1 MEILGIIVKFCKYLD
16 IRYTDMIAKVVWA
29 KMPVIILILMT
40 VLIIGCES
48 VQNERT
54 QTVAEGVKCVADSN
68 LRAQNYTDAL
78 DCYIRAFEIS
88 HETGETEV
96 CAASIC
102 DIGIIYA
109 TFDDS
114 KSATYYFKKS
124 FELAQKYSHR
134 KVASACVANMILM
147 ASAKKDTLLLKEWMN
162 YKREYP
168 IDDNK
173 TDNYWNTY
181 SEALINLGIDNEKSR
196 GLLDKVIHLAEDDK
210 FNNEYKMMAYVDKGT
225 SWLEDGISDSALHY
239 YYRALSLNDNYVN
252 QEKEIYSRLIDIYE
266 KRDIRDSVLKYQT
279 LLLSLQNSSYD
290 ISRFNSIRNELI
302 NYEELL
308 QKRKVETANERFATM
323 VCVSVPLFVLL
334 LIVIAMHRRL
344 KNAMRL
350 LWEKHNSLMSE
361 NEDNRMWKEKFYML
375 EKKLNDERHSASDN
389 NKETESS
396 LNKEA
401 ISCSDKEKLPD
412 PAIPES
418 GNLDESLRHRIDME
432 ILKLLDNKEVLFDP
446 DLTINSLAA
455 MLKVNTSYVS
465 RAISET
471 YGMNF
476 RSFINQRRLEEVCLR
491 LSDNEHYG
499 KLTIAAIANDCGFR
513 SINNFTV
520 VFKKYTG
527 MTPLKYRTMAKDGAA
542 TLKVSD

>member
-1 MEILGIIVKFCKYLD
+1 
-16 IRYTDMIAKVVWA
+16 MIAKGVWA
-29 KMPVIILILMT
+29 KVPVIILILMM
-40 VLIIGCES
+40 VSIIGCES
-48 VQNERT
+48 VRNERT

-88 HETGETEV
+88 YETGETEV

-114 KSATYYFKKS
+114 KSAAYYFKKS
-124 FELAQKYSHR
+124 FELAQKHSHR

-162 YKREYP
+162 YKKEYP
-168 IDDNK
+168 IDDSN

-196 GLLDKVIHLAEDDK
+196 RLLDKAIHLAEDDK
-210 FNNEYKMMAYVDKGT
+210 FNNEYKVMAYVDKGT

-279 LLLSLQNSSYD
+279 LLLTLQNSSYD

-334 LIVIAMHRRL
+334 IIVIAMHRRL

-375 EKKLNDERHSASDN
+375 EKKLNDERLPTSDKNVEKESALD
-389 NKETESS
+389 E
-396 LNKEA
+396 EA
-401 ISCSDKEKLPD
+401 ISGSDKEKVPD
-412 PAIPES
+412 SAVAES

-432 ILKLLDNKEVLFDP
+432 MLKLLDNKDVLLDP

-476 RSFINQRRLEEVCLR
+476 RSFINQRKLEEVCLR

-527 MTPLKYRTMAKDGAA
+527 MTPLKYRTMSKDGAVP
-542 TLKVSD
+542 LKVSD

>member
-1 MEILGIIVKFCKYLD
+1 MLKIRLMGIATLLMFG
-16 IRYTDMIAKVVWA
+16 
-29 KMPVIILILMT
+29 LISCAT
-40 VLIIGCES
+40 NHHKAAPTEA
-48 VQNERT
+48 ERI
-54 QTVAEGVKCVADSN
+54 KCMGDSN
-68 LRAQNYTDAL
+68 LHAQNYVHAL

-88 HETGETEV
+88 HESGQTGV

-102 DIGIIYA
+102 NIGIIYA

-124 FELAQKYSHR
+124 FELAKKHSHK

-147 ASAKKDTLLLKEWMN
+147 AAARKDTILLKEWMSR
-162 YKREYP
+162 KREYP
-168 IDDNK
+168 LDDIK
-173 TDNYWNTY
+173 ADIYWTTY
-181 SEALINLGIDNEKSR
+181 SEALINLGVDNKKSR
-196 GLLDKVIHLAEDDK
+196 ALLDKVIHIADYDA
-210 FNNEYKMMAYVDKGT
+210 FDNEYKMMAYVDKGT
-225 SWLEDGISDSALHY
+225 SWLDEGVADSALRY
-239 YYRALSLNDNYVN
+239 YYKALSLNNNYFN
-252 QEKEIYSRLIDIYE
+252 QEKEIYSRLINIYGTQD
-266 KRDIRDSVLKYQT
+266 KRDSVLKYQT

-290 ISRFNSIRNELI
+290 ISRFNSIKNELI

-308 QKRKVETANERFATM
+308 QKRTVETANERFATM

-334 LIVIAMHRRL
+334 VIVIAMHRRL

-375 EKKLNDERHSASDN
+375 EKKLNDERPSTLGN
-389 NKETESS
+389 NIETESGQG
-396 LNKEA
+396 KEA
-401 ISCSDKEKLPD
+401 ISDSDKAKMPD
-412 PAIPES
+412 SASITES
-418 GNLDESLRHRIDME
+418 GTLDESLRHRIDME
-432 ILKLLDNKEVLFDP
+432 ILKLLANKDVLLDP

-476 RSFINQRRLEEVCLR
+476 RSFINQRKLEEVCRR
-491 LSDNEHYG
+491 LSDDEHYG

-520 VFKKYTG
+520 IFKKYTG
-527 MTPLKYRTMAKDGAA
+527 MTPLKYRTMANNGSQP
-542 TLKVSD
+542 LKVSD